1 MSPDGAEE
9 TLASSSAGA
18 PTGQSRYIGRYRLL
32 SEIGHG
38 GMGQVFLAEQTEP
51 IKRRVALKVIKAGMD
66 SRDVVARFEA
76 ERQALALMEHPGIA
90 KVLDG
95 GVTDQG
101 RPYFVMELVKGV
113 PLTEFCD
120 TQQLST
126 RDRVALFV
134 RVCNAVQHAHQ
145 KGIIHRDLKPSNVLV
160 SIEEQHA
167 VPKVIDFGV
176 AKALSQPL
184 TDRTLVTEVGRP
196 LGTLAYMSPEQADGT
211 GLDVDTRTDVYA
223 LGVMLYEVLVGRL
236 PMDPAELGPTIF
248 LARLAMRETNPAT
261 PSARLSTLG
270 GATADLTQFRRT
282 SVQSLRRELKGDLD
296 WIVMKAMDTERT
308 RRYETVNGLAMDLQ
322 RYLDDEPVVARPP
335 STGYRL
341 SRFARRNRA
350 AVVAGSLVA
359 LTLVAGATVSTI
371 GMVRATRAE
380 AAARQEAERTRQI
393 AAFLTT
399 LFEVSDPGEARG
411 NSITAR
417 EILDRGAQRVRTEL
431 SDQPLVQAGM
441 METMGGVYRGLGLYA
456 EAQPLLEQSLA
467 LRTAR
472 LGADDPEVQQVALEY
487 ARLSQSQGR
496 FAQAESLYRRVIGA
510 RERTLG
516 PGDTS
521 LAAPLSGLGGMFV
534 TRGRAAEAESLLARA
549 VALRPASA
557 PEDIAFARTLR
568 NLASAYLAQGKY
580 DEAEPL
586 FQRTAALFERVGGPD
601 HPDLG
606 RTFSNLGIVYYF
618 QGRFGD
624 AERYYVRAETILAKA
639 LGPDHP
645 NVGSINLNLGEISWR
660 GGQLELAETRMR
672 KALAIFEKR
681 LDPTH
686 PSIATAEYDLANIL
700 RDRGKYGEAEPHY
713 QRALRIRETTFGATH
728 RGLAEILRDYAKLL
742 GRTGRGGEA
751 ARLEARARSIDGTT

>member
-1 MSPDGAEE
+1 
-9 TLASSSAGA
+9 
-18 PTGQSRYIGRYRLL
+18 
-32 SEIGHG
+32 
-38 GMGQVFLAEQTEP
+38 
-51 IKRRVALKVIKAGMD
+51 
-66 SRDVVARFEA
+66 
-76 ERQALALMEHPGIA
+76 
-90 KVLDG
+90 
-95 GVTDQG
+95 
-101 RPYFVMELVKGV
+101 MELVKGV

-160 SIEEQHA
+160 TIEEQHA

-282 SVQSLRRELKGDLD
+282 NVQSLRRELKGDLD

-350 AVVAGSLVA
+350 AVVAGSLVV

-441 METMGGVYRGLGLYA
+441 METMGGVYRGLGLYSD
-456 EAQPLLEQSLA
+456 AQPLLERSLA
-467 LRTAR
+467 LRTER
-472 LGADDPEVQQVALEY
+472 LGPDDPAVQQVALEY
-487 ARLSQSQGR
+487 GRLAQSQGR
-496 FAQAESLYRRVIGA
+496 FAQAESLFRRVIDT
-510 RERTLG
+510 RERTRG
-516 PGDTS
+516 PTDTS

-534 TRGRAAEAESLLARA
+534 TRGRAAEAESLLTRA
-549 VALRPASA
+549 VALRPATA
-557 PEDIAFARTLR
+557 PEDIEFARTLR
-568 NLASAYLAQGKY
+568 NLASSYLAQAKY

-586 FQRTAALFERVGGPD
+586 FLRTAALFERVGGPD

-606 RTFSNLGIVYYF
+606 RTFSNLGIVYYL
-618 QGRFGD
+618 QGRFND
-624 AERYYVRAETILAKA
+624 AERYYVRAETILAKS

-660 GGQLELAETRMR
+660 GGRLELAEARMR

-681 LDPTH
+681 LDPSH
-686 PSIATAEYDLANIL
+686 PSIATAEYDLANIQ
-700 RDRGKYGEAEPHY
+700 RDRGNYREAEPRY
-713 QRALRIRETTFGATH
+713 QRALRIRETTFGATN
-728 RGLAEILRDYAKLL
+728 RGLAEVLRDYAKLL
-742 GRTGRGGEA
+742 VLTGRSGEA
-751 ARLEARARSIDGTT
+751 ARLEARARTIDGTS